1 MLNRR
6 HRHLNAA
13 HANGAMA
20 LDARFLTGLADNTAL
35 SSWTNRTGS
44 NHPAQGTG
52 ANQPKWRASVLNG
65 QPAVQFDGA
74 ASPNQDYL
82 SLASFAVSQ
91 PFSVIAL
98 WISSGKAS
106 YLFDGDSATS
116 RTITGYTLS
125 SGSSFGYLGMFAG
138 TVLEEVVDTANAWVL
153 VDSYF
158 NGGSSTQRR
167 NGAQTASGN
176 ANTNNMASLR
186 IGERYANISNA
197 TQING
202 YIAAFAI
209 LRSPS
214 LALRKRVQHAIALS
228 WKRSCA

>member
-1 MLNRR
+1 MLHRR

-20 LDARFLTGLADNTAL
+20 LDARFLLGLADNTAL
-35 SSWTNRTGS
+35 SAWTNRTGS
-44 NHPAQGTG
+44 NDPAQATG

-91 PFSVIAL
+91 PFSVVAL
-98 WISSGKAS
+98 FISSGKAS
-106 YLFDGDSATS
+106 YLFDGDGAAN
-116 RTITGYTLS
+116 RVIVGYTLS

-138 TVLEEVVDTANAWVL
+138 TIVEEASDTANAWVL
-153 VDSYF
+153 AESYF
-158 NGGSSTQRR
+158 NGASSTQRR
-167 NGAQTASGN
+167 NGVQTLSGN
-176 ANTNNMASLR
+176 SGSTNMASLR
-186 IGERYANISNA
+186 LGERYSNISNS
-197 TQING
+197 TQMNG

-214 LALRKRVQHAIALS
+214 AALRKRVQHAMALS
-228 WKRSCA
+228 FKRSCS